1 MNRMLLDKIIHASP
15 EAQLILLTLAAFSV
29 VSWAIIGSKYRL
41 LRRALAEIDE
51 FMENFRKAR
60 DLEQI
65 QEAARGLSVSP
76 IPVMVSTA
84 VREVNQLR
92 KLISARG
99 ADQRLDFDP
108 TVMMRDNLLM
118 AMERVISERS
128 AELRRHLVFL
138 ATCTTI
144 SPFLGLLG
152 TVWGIMIAFLD
163 IASKGSANI
172 AVVAPGIADALTTT
186 VAGLF
191 VAIPAV
197 MGYNYFNSRMKMI
210 TERCNNFAL
219 ELAGV
224 IYKSSLNL

>member
-1 MNRMLLDKIIHASP
+1 MRQDLINKIIHASW
-15 EAQLILLTLAAFSV
+15 EAQLILLTLAIFSV
-29 VSWAIIGSKYRL
+29 VSWAIIGYKYKL
-41 LRRALAEIDE
+41 LNRALAEIDE
-51 FMENFRKAR
+51 FMESFRKAR

-92 KLISARG
+92 KLIANRG
-99 ADQRLDFDP
+99 AEQRLDFDP

-118 AMERVISERS
+118 AMERVISERV
-128 AELRRHLVFL
+128 AELRKYIVFL

-152 TVWGIMIAFLD
+152 TVWGIMISFLD
-163 IASKGSANI
+163 IAQTGSANI

-197 MGYNYFNSRMKMI
+197 MGYNYLNSRARMI

-219 ELAGV
+219 ELAGI

>member
-1 MNRMLLDKIIHASP
+1 LNRLLLEKIVHASP
-15 EAQLILLTLAAFSV
+15 EAQLILITLAIFSV
-29 VSWAIIGSKYRL
+29 VSWAIIGSKFRL
-41 LRRALAEIDE
+41 LRRALAEIDV
-51 FMENFRKAR
+51 FMESFRKAR

-65 QEAARGLSVSP
+65 QEAARDMDVSP
-76 IPVMVSTA
+76 IGAMVSTA
-84 VREVNQLR
+84 VREVHQLR
-92 KLISARG
+92 KLIAARA
-99 ADQRLDFDP
+99 ADRGLDFDP

-118 AMERVISERS
+118 AMERVVAERG
-128 AELRRHLVFL
+128 AELRKYIVFL

-197 MGYNYFNSRMKMI
+197 IGYNYLNSRARMI
-210 TERCNNFAL
+210 VDRCNNFAL
-219 ELAGV
+219 ELAGI

>member
-1 MNRMLLDKIIHASP
+1 LNRLLLEKIVHASP
-15 EAQLILLTLAAFSV
+15 EAQLILITLAIFSV
-29 VSWAIIGSKYRL
+29 VSWAIIGSKFRL
-41 LRRALAEIDE
+41 LRRALAEIDV
-51 FMENFRKAR
+51 FMESFRKAR

-65 QEAARGLSVSP
+65 QEAARDMDVSP
-76 IPVMVSTA
+76 IGAMVSTA
-84 VREVNQLR
+84 VREVHQLR
-92 KLISARG
+92 KLIAARA
-99 ADQRLDFDP
+99 ADRSLDFDP

-118 AMERVISERS
+118 AMERVVAERA
-128 AELRRHLVFL
+128 AELRKYIVFL

-197 MGYNYFNSRMKMI
+197 IGYNYLSSRARMI
-210 TERCNNFAL
+210 VDRCNNFAL
-219 ELAGV
+219 ELAGI

>member
-1 MNRMLLDKIIHASP
+1 LRQDLIDKIIHASW
-15 EAQLILLTLAAFSV
+15 EAQLILVTLAIFSV
-29 VSWAIIGSKYRL
+29 VSWAIIGYKYKL
-41 LRRALAEIDE
+41 LSRALAEIDE

-76 IPVMVSTA
+76 IPVMVATA

-92 KLISARG
+92 KLIASRG
-99 ADQRLDFDP
+99 TEQRLDFDP

-128 AELRRHLVFL
+128 SELRKYIVFL

-152 TVWGIMIAFLD
+152 TVWGIMISFLD
-163 IASKGSANI
+163 IATKGSANI

-197 MGYNYFNSRMKMI
+197 MGYNYLNSRMKMI
-210 TERCNNFAL
+210 VERCNNFAL

>member
-1 MNRMLLDKIIHASP
+1 MNRLLLEKIVHASP
-15 EAQLILLTLAAFSV
+15 EAQLILITLAIFSV
-29 VSWAIIGSKYRL
+29 VSWAIIGSKFRL
-41 LRRALAEIDE
+41 LRRALAEIDV
-51 FMENFRKAR
+51 FMESFRKAR

-65 QEAARGLSVSP
+65 QEAARDMDVSP
-76 IPVMVSTA
+76 IGAMVSTA
-84 VREVNQLR
+84 VREVHQLR
-92 KLISARG
+92 KLIAARA
-99 ADQRLDFDP
+99 ADRGLDFDP

-118 AMERVISERS
+118 AMERVVAERG
-128 AELRRHLVFL
+128 AELRKYIVFL

-197 MGYNYFNSRMKMI
+197 IGYNYLNSRARMI
-210 TERCNNFAL
+210 VDRCNNFAL
-219 ELAGV
+219 ELAGI